1 MEDYV
6 VLGEDIDLEL
16 KEKIREAIM
25 ATRLASGSSG
35 NPFVTRSVHKAT
47 SYCNRVLGRLNAP
60 FHKRYRRDIL
70 LSLIN
75 MHDKNQAWVDSAK
88 TYERFLEEFS
98 SDDNYPFEEHE
109 DSPGIPDL
117 QASVGDIG
125 ELLRG
130 FKRGARTI
138 PETHIRLG
146 KIYREIGAT
155 RMALNKFYDAINA
168 TLLFPYN
175 DSFTK
180 AEKKKVGILNR
191 VRMRSQIRRCLR
203 SQKPFCSLKILTTQ

>member
-1 MEDYV
+1 
-6 VLGEDIDLEL
+6 
-16 KEKIREAIM
+16 
-25 ATRLASGSSG
+25 
-35 NPFVTRSVHKAT
+35 
-47 SYCNRVLGRLNAP
+47 
-60 FHKRYRRDIL
+60 
-70 LSLIN
+70 

-109 DSPGIPDL
+109 DSLG
-117 QASVGDIG
+117 SRTFR
-125 ELLRG
+125 LRLVILENY
-130 FKRGARTI
+130 FVALSEALTI

-168 TLLFPYN
+168 TLTLPYN

-180 AEKKKVGILNR
+180 AEKER
-191 VRMRSQIRRCLR
+191 
-203 SQKPFCSLKILTTQ
+203 